1 MGPHIIE
8 NCIIKIIRLMEGVW
22 CDISRMVTEIT
33 YYLTCVCESLP
44 YTNSIHIF
52 INSFLPNCVSETY
65 ELAELTL
72 LVFLHK

>member
-8 NCIIKIIRLMEGVW
+8 DCIIKLIRLMEGVW
-22 CDISRMVTEIT
+22 CDISIMVTEIT
-33 YYLTCVCESLP
+33 YYLTCIYESLP

-52 INSFLPNCVSETY
+52 INLFLPNCVSETH

-72 LVFLHK
+72 LGFLRK